1 MSPTGVI
8 FSYAIGLIFAVGGV
22 LFLVALDDNRF
33 LYGIPYLLI
42 GIVILGGVAA
52 SQRRTH
58 RREREDEGAPGRP
71 RGRDPRSPY

>member
-22 LFLVALDDNRF
+22 MFLVGLDENRF

-42 GIVILGGVAA
+42 GLVILGGVAA
-52 SQRRTH
+52 SQRRIK
-58 RREREDEGAPGRP
+58 RRIAEEQESSKGGRE
-71 RGRDPRSPY
+71 SPY